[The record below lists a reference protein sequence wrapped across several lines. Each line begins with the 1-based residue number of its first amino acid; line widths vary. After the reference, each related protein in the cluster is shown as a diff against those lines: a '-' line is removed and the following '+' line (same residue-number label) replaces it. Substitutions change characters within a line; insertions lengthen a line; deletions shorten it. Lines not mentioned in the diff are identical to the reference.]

1 MASKRKINLQIL
13 NEMMTILSEESS
25 DYMKN
30 LERFINKKINE
41 TREVNPNAKA
51 GQLFAITL
59 LNLANELYQLSE
71 NEDKRI
77 EVLLEEEREKLFLE
91 KTELKKDYEK
101 MKNLSK
107 KTEIDKKVLK
117 DENKLLQDEIKELKN
132 RINHNRQVLNNK
144 DQEMVHLQNLSKEFE
159 RENERLRK
167 ELSYYEL

>member
-1 MASKRKINLQIL
+1 MAGKRKINLQIL
-13 NEMMTILSEESS
+13 NEMMTILSEEPS
-25 DYMKN
+25 DYMRN

-41 TREVNPNAKA
+41 TKEVNPNARA

-59 LNLANELYQLSE
+59 LNLANELYQLEE
-71 NEDKRI
+71 NEDKRMDA
-77 EVLLEEEREKLFLE
+77 LLEEGRKKLLLE
-91 KTELKKDYEK
+91 KKELKEDYEQ

-107 KTEIDKKVLK
+107 KTEIEKKVLK
-117 DENKLLQDEIKELKN
+117 DEKKLLQDEIQELKN
-132 RINHNRQVLNNK
+132 KVNHNRQVLNNK